1 MPWKEFKNMDQR
13 EQFVR
18 DYLTGAY
25 PKGALCAV
33 YGISRPTGGQ
43 VAGAVSRARGGGPR
57 GLARRP
63 HTQPLRP
70 APIALVLAAMLTFG
84 ASPAAA
90 QTTNVCPD
98 PGENPEAGERIVCL
112 EDSTSTDDITINA
125 DSVDIATTSD
135 NEYAIYGKH
144 EGDGNINI
152 NVGGTSMIDTSDS
165 MSHGIYGRHQGTGNI
180 LIKAE
185 NGVNVVTEDPQAR
198 GVFASHSK
206 GTGDVTI
213 RVKGV
218 DGAKTITTGSRGVSA
233 ENYSKGNTEVTVTD
247 VNIMTTDT
255 GDNSSAYGVEG
266 VSSLASFSSD
276 PGGPNNVNINVI
288 GSQIFTMG
296 GRAPGIIGAHRGT
309 NSFANE
315 GDLEITATKTEITTA
330 GVFGTGILGQN
341 LYSNGNVIIN
351 MTDGFIRTAGREA
364 PGITGTASKG
374 ITMPEL
380 GYIRIK
386 VKDAL
391 IETTGVSTN
400 NILAVN
406 YGVHAGNYKDGKGY
420 VDITLEGS
428 TITTYA
434 DAVYG
439 ERNSGTGD
447 IMVNAIGGSLTTKG
461 AFAHGIYA
469 HHQADG
475 DIIIDTRNV
484 DIETQSTDLY
494 LSAPFTLSSGIYGRH
509 QGTGNID
516 IDVQGGTIMTWG
528 VSSYGIWARHQG
540 DGNLMVDT
548 SNGNMI
554 TTTGDDGHGIVAYH
568 YGTMDTRRMA
578 ITVGGDVDASGAGAH
593 GVRVGRTN
601 PDNGLLAVAALD
613 AEGYYRKQTVT
624 VNGSV
629 MGEAAGVWLAGGGRV
644 VIGPEGTIGAQSGI
658 AILATGTVPEVPAP
672 DSDRNNVA
680 AIPAILPKLRVDLN
694 LGGRQKVADAL
705 LGNWIIN
712 DGGETTIAVNG
723 TVLHDGIEGVVL
735 DENDDPV
742 KAQNGV
748 WDVTM
753 REHGFKVDHS
763 TAAKPDKWM
772 RIESTSADKIIADRD
787 FSAADFNEPD
797 PPPPPP
803 SPSPP
808 MPQTVMVDEPVFGD
822 ADDVA
827 GVHLPAGGRVLIG
840 PRGTV
845 GGKSGIAI
853 LAEGDAPMLHV
864 DLRLDGRR
872 VRDVIGD
879 DWIINDGGETTIVVN
894 DVTLHD
900 GAMGVVEDAVA
911 PNGGNVR
918 VTQRGRRATGVVK
931 DAMAPNGAFNV
942 TMRPEG
948 VTVLDRS
955 DPDPA
960 NWVIT
965 EPVGGVV
972 ADRDFS
978 TEDFIE
984 TSTQPMFTEEYA
996 PRAALYEILPDFLLR
1011 LTGPGP
1017 SRRCGSTPDSSVWTR
1032 VAGGQGVYESDRSTT
1047 GATYDLERFE
1057 AEGGLSASL
1066 GARAKGWV
1074 SVRHVQ
1080 GTAGVASPTGGGE
1093 IDVRG
1098 LGSSVGGSWQGA
1110 NDVYAVG
1117 CFSYLAY
1124 DVDFASTRQGVLKA
1138 GVDGQAYTLDLE
1150 VGRRYAVGEQAQL
1163 TPRVWVMGSRVSVD
1177 DFTDAV
1183 DARVSLA
1190 NAARVLV
1197 GLGVQADTT
1206 RPWAGGAFLLRGSVD
1221 IEQMVSGATTTTQVS
1236 GERLS
1241 ADATDTSL
1249 LFGLRGIYRHDRVTV
1264 GAELAARQELGSTD
1278 SEYTSF
1284 LNLGL
1289 SF

>member
-1 MPWKEFKNMDQR
+1 MMARNVRR
-13 EQFVR
+13 ETVCMA
-18 DYLTGAY
+18 D
-25 PKGALCAV
+25 
-33 YGISRPTGGQ
+33 
-43 VAGAVSRARGGGPR
+43 
-57 GLARRP
+57 RRVG
-63 HTQPLRP
+63 P
-70 APIALVLAAMLTFG
+70 APIALVLGAMLVLG
-84 ASPAAA
+84 ASPASA
-90 QTTNVCPD
+90 QTAVCSNTPVTGGQIECKKD
-98 PGENPEAGERIVCL
+98 ANSIDDINIDFQSGVNIETSAAGAAGILGDHRG
-112 EDSTSTDDITINA
+112 TGDITIKVKGVSGA
-125 DSVDIATTSD
+125 DTTTTITTSGESADGIFGSSTGKGSVDITVSDVVITTMAT
-135 NEYAIYGKH
+135 
-144 EGDGNINI
+144 
-152 NVGGTSMIDTSDS
+152 DS
-165 MSHGIYGRHQGTGNI
+165 LNPG
-180 LIKAE
+180 
-185 NGVNVVTEDPQAR
+185 AR
-198 GVFASHSK
+198 GVAGEQIFLSSNLVP
-206 GTGDVTI
+206 DV
-213 RVKGV
+213 GV
-218 DGAKTITTGSRGVSA
+218 F
-233 ENYSKGNTEVTVTD
+233 Y
-247 VNIMTTDT
+247 
-255 GDNSSAYGVEG
+255 
-266 VSSLASFSSD
+266 
-276 PGGPNNVNINVI
+276 NVNINVS
-288 GSQIFTMG
+288 GSRISTMG
-296 GRAPGIIGAHRGT
+296 SYGYGIYGLLGGRTDDI
-309 NSFANE
+309 SM
-315 GDLEITATKTEITTA
+315 GDLEITATNTHITTA
-330 GVFGTGILGQN
+330 GSEAAGLYAQSIDSSGDVIVNMTGGSITTRGENAKGIQVLYQSQTSTLESSGDVRVTVTDNAEIRTEYAGTGSSKSEGIGVQSSVLGDSDVFIM
-341 LYSNGNVIIN
+341 LDDAIIS
-351 MTDGFIRTAGREA
+351 TQ
-364 PGITGTASKG
+364 
-374 ITMPEL
+374 
-380 GYIRIK
+380 YH
-386 VKDAL
+386 
-391 IETTGVSTN
+391 GVS
-400 NILAVN
+400 A
-406 YGVHAGNYKDGKGY
+406 
-420 VDITLEGS
+420 S
-428 TITTYA
+428 
-434 DAVYG
+434 
-439 ERNSGTGD
+439 RNRGP
-447 IMVNAIGGSLTTKG
+447 G
-461 AFAHGIYA
+461 A
-469 HHQADG
+469 
-475 DIIIDTRNV
+475 
-484 DIETQSTDLY
+484 
-494 LSAPFTLSSGIYGRH
+494 
-509 QGTGNID
+509 ID
-516 IDVQGGTIMTWG
+516 IDVRGGSITTKRILAYGIYAYHRSEGDITIDVQDATIATESKEIFSNIG
-528 VSSYGIWARHQG
+528 ALAFGIYGQHEGDGDINIDVRGDSSITTLGNYSYGIQGRHANNG
-540 DGNLMVDT
+540 HVAIKTHDGHT
-548 SNGNMI
+548 I
-554 TTTGDDGHGIVAYH
+554 TTTGENAHGIVAYH
-568 YGTMDTRRMA
+568 LGTMDTRSMA

-593 GVRVGRTN
+593 GVRVGTTN
-601 PDNGLLAVAALD
+601 NGAPERVAALD
-613 AEGYYRKQTVT
+613 VVNGYRKQTVT

-644 VIGPEGTIGAQSGI
+644 VIGPKGTIDAQSGI

-672 DSDRNNVA
+672 DPNNVA
-680 AIPAILPKLRVDLN
+680 AIPAILPKLWVDMN
-694 LGGRQKVADAL
+694 LGGRRVAQAIGD
-705 LGNWIIN
+705 NWIVN
-712 DGGETTIAVNG
+712 DGGETTILVNN
-723 TVLHDGIEGVVL
+723 VKLHDGERGVTGRTAANGAWNVRMREEGVNV
-735 DENDDPV
+735 DYITDPNPANWEMI
-742 KAQNGV
+742 KPTAGV
-748 WDVTM
+748 V
-753 REHGFKVDHS
+753 
-763 TAAKPDKWM
+763 
-772 RIESTSADKIIADRD
+772 ADRD
-787 FSAADFNEPD
+787 FSAQDFNEARRPS

-803 SPSPP
+803 PMP

-827 GVHLPAGGRVLIG
+827 GVHLPAGGRVRIG

-845 GGKSGIAI
+845 GAESGIAI

-864 DLRLDGRR
+864 DMNLDGRR

-894 DVTLHD
+894 GVTLHD
-900 GAMGVVEDAVA
+900 GATGVVEDAVA

-918 VTQRGRRATGVVK
+918 VTQRSRRATGVVR
-931 DAMAPNGAFNV
+931 DAMAANGAFNV

-978 TEDFIE
+978 AEDFIE
-984 TSTQPMFTEEYA
+984 TSTQPMFMEEYA

-1264 GAELAARQELGSTD
+1264 GAEIAARQELGSTD

>member
-1 MPWKEFKNMDQR
+1 M
-13 EQFVR
+13 
-18 DYLTGAY
+18 GS
-25 PKGALCAV
+25 
-33 YGISRPTGGQ
+33 YG
-43 VAGAVSRARGGGPR
+43 
-57 GLARRP
+57 
-63 HTQPLRP
+63 
-70 APIALVLAAMLTFG
+70 
-84 ASPAAA
+84 
-90 QTTNVCPD
+90 
-98 PGENPEAGERIVCL
+98 
-112 EDSTSTDDITINA
+112 
-125 DSVDIATTSD
+125 
-135 NEYAIYGKH
+135 Y
-144 EGDGNINI
+144 
-152 NVGGTSMIDTSDS
+152 
-165 MSHGIYGRHQGTGNI
+165 GIYG
-180 LIKAE
+180 L
-185 NGVNVVTEDPQAR
+185 
-198 GVFASHSK
+198 
-206 GTGDVTI
+206 
-213 RVKGV
+213 
-218 DGAKTITTGSRGVSA
+218 
-233 ENYSKGNTEVTVTD
+233 
-247 VNIMTTDT
+247 
-255 GDNSSAYGVEG
+255 
-266 VSSLASFSSD
+266 L
-276 PGGPNNVNINVI
+276 
-288 GSQIFTMG
+288 G
-296 GRAPGIIGAHRGT
+296 GRTDAI
-309 NSFANE
+309 SM
-315 GDLEITATKTEITTA
+315 GDLEITATNTHITTA
-330 GVFGTGILGQN
+330 GSEAAGLYAQSIDSSGDVIVNMTGGSITTRGENAKGIQVLYQSQTSTLESSGDVRVTVTDNAEIRTEYAGTGSSKSEGIGVQSSVLGDSDVFIMLDDAIISTQYHGVSASRN
-341 LYSNGNVIIN
+341 RGPGNIVIDVRDGSITTRRKNSNGISGFHDGVGDIVINTRNHAITSES
-351 MTDGFIRTAGREA
+351 TDLGPYNDTFSL
-364 PGITGTASKG
+364 GI
-374 ITMPEL
+374 
-380 GYIRIK
+380 
-386 VKDAL
+386 
-391 IETTGVSTN
+391 
-400 NILAVN
+400 
-406 YGVHAGNYKDGKGY
+406 
-420 VDITLEGS
+420 
-428 TITTYA
+428 
-434 DAVYG
+434 YG
-439 ERNSGTGD
+439 EHVGTGD
-447 IMVNAIGGSLTTKG
+447 VTIDLRGGSVMTKG
-461 AFAHGIYA
+461 IFSYGVYGRHKG
-469 HHQADG
+469 DG
-475 DIIIDTRNV
+475 DITIDT
-484 DIETQSTDLY
+484 L
-494 LSAPFTLSSGIYGRH
+494 
-509 QGTGNID
+509 
-516 IDVQGGTIMTWG
+516 
-528 VSSYGIWARHQG
+528 
-540 DGNLMVDT
+540 
-548 SNGNMI
+548 NGHAI
-554 TTTGDDGHGIVAYH
+554 TTTGANGHGIVAYH
-568 YGTMDTRRMA
+568 LGTMDTRSMA
-578 ITVGGDVDASGAGAH
+578 ITVGGTIDASGAGAQ
-593 GVRVGRTN
+593 GVRVGVVAAGAPER
-601 PDNGLLAVAALD
+601 VAALD

-658 AILATGTVPEVPAP
+658 AILATGVTTDDGGNP
-672 DSDRNNVA
+672 
-680 AIPAILPKLRVDLN
+680 LTPKLRVDMN
-694 LGGRQKVADAL
+694 LGGRQVAQAI
-705 LGNWIIN
+705 GNNWIMN

-723 TVLHDGIEGVVL
+723 TVLHEGATGVTGRT
-735 DENDDPV
+735 
-742 KAQNGV
+742 AANGV
-748 WDVTM
+748 WNVRM
-753 REHGFKVDHS
+753 REEGVTVMIDRTMDPAIWVVS
-763 TAAKPDKWM
+763 DPAVGVVT
-772 RIESTSADKIIADRD
+772 DRD
-787 FSAADFNEPD
+787 FSAQDFNEARRPS

-803 SPSPP
+803 PMP

-864 DLRLDGRR
+864 DMNLDGRR

-879 DWIINDGGETTIVVN
+879 DWIINDEGETTIVVN
-894 DVTLHD
+894 GVTLHD
-900 GAMGVVEDAVA
+900 GATGVVEDAVA

-918 VTQRGRRATGVVK
+918 VTQRSRRATGVVR
-931 DAMAPNGAFNV
+931 DAMAANGAFNV

-960 NWVIT
+960 NWLIT

-984 TSTQPMFTEEYA
+984 TSTQPMFMEEYA

-1138 GVDGQAYTLDLE
+1138 GVDGQSYTLDLE

>member
-1 MPWKEFKNMDQR
+1 M
-13 EQFVR
+13 
-18 DYLTGAY
+18 
-25 PKGALCAV
+25 
-33 YGISRPTGGQ
+33 
-43 VAGAVSRARGGGPR
+43 
-57 GLARRP
+57 
-63 HTQPLRP
+63 
-70 APIALVLAAMLTFG
+70 
-84 ASPAAA
+84 
-90 QTTNVCPD
+90 
-98 PGENPEAGERIVCL
+98 
-112 EDSTSTDDITINA
+112 
-125 DSVDIATTSD
+125 
-135 NEYAIYGKH
+135 
-144 EGDGNINI
+144 
-152 NVGGTSMIDTSDS
+152 
-165 MSHGIYGRHQGTGNI
+165 
-180 LIKAE
+180 
-185 NGVNVVTEDPQAR
+185 
-198 GVFASHSK
+198 
-206 GTGDVTI
+206 
-213 RVKGV
+213 
-218 DGAKTITTGSRGVSA
+218 
-233 ENYSKGNTEVTVTD
+233 
-247 VNIMTTDT
+247 
-255 GDNSSAYGVEG
+255 
-266 VSSLASFSSD
+266 
-276 PGGPNNVNINVI
+276 
-288 GSQIFTMG
+288 
-296 GRAPGIIGAHRGT
+296 
-309 NSFANE
+309 
-315 GDLEITATKTEITTA
+315 GDLEITATNTHITTA
-330 GVFGTGILGQN
+330 GSEAAGLYAQSIDSSGDVIVNMTGGSITTRGENAKGIQVLYQSQTSTLESSGDVRVTVTDNAEIRTEYAGTGSSKSEGIGVQSSVLGDSDVFIMLDDAIISTQYHGVSASRN
-341 LYSNGNVIIN
+341 RGPGNIVIDVRDGSITTRRKNSNGISGFHDGVGDIVINTRNHAITSES
-351 MTDGFIRTAGREA
+351 TDLGPYNDTFSL
-364 PGITGTASKG
+364 GI
-374 ITMPEL
+374 
-380 GYIRIK
+380 
-386 VKDAL
+386 
-391 IETTGVSTN
+391 
-400 NILAVN
+400 
-406 YGVHAGNYKDGKGY
+406 
-420 VDITLEGS
+420 
-428 TITTYA
+428 
-434 DAVYG
+434 YG
-439 ERNSGTGD
+439 EHVGTGD
-447 IMVNAIGGSLTTKG
+447 VTIDLRGGSVMTKG
-461 AFAHGIYA
+461 IFSYGVYGRHKG
-469 HHQADG
+469 DG
-475 DIIIDTRNV
+475 DITIDT
-484 DIETQSTDLY
+484 L
-494 LSAPFTLSSGIYGRH
+494 
-509 QGTGNID
+509 
-516 IDVQGGTIMTWG
+516 
-528 VSSYGIWARHQG
+528 
-540 DGNLMVDT
+540 
-548 SNGNMI
+548 NGHAI
-554 TTTGDDGHGIVAYH
+554 TTTGANGHGIVAYH
-568 YGTMDTRRMA
+568 LGTMDTRSMA
-578 ITVGGDVDASGAGAH
+578 ITVGGTIDASGAGAQ
-593 GVRVGRTN
+593 GVRVGVVAAGAPER
-601 PDNGLLAVAALD
+601 VAALD

-658 AILATGTVPEVPAP
+658 AILATGVTTDDGGNP
-672 DSDRNNVA
+672 
-680 AIPAILPKLRVDLN
+680 LTPKLRVDMN
-694 LGGRQKVADAL
+694 LGGRQVAQAI
-705 LGNWIIN
+705 GNNWIMN

-723 TVLHDGIEGVVL
+723 TVLHEGATGVTGRT
-735 DENDDPV
+735 
-742 KAQNGV
+742 AANGV
-748 WDVTM
+748 WNVRM
-753 REHGFKVDHS
+753 REEGVTVMIDRTMDPAIWVVS
-763 TAAKPDKWM
+763 DPAVGVVT
-772 RIESTSADKIIADRD
+772 DRD
-787 FSAADFNEPD
+787 FSAQDFNEARRPS

-803 SPSPP
+803 PMP

-864 DLRLDGRR
+864 DMNLDGRR

-879 DWIINDGGETTIVVN
+879 DWIINDEGETTIVVN
-894 DVTLHD
+894 GVTLHD
-900 GAMGVVEDAVA
+900 GATGVVEDAVA

-918 VTQRGRRATGVVK
+918 VTQRSRRATGVVR
-931 DAMAPNGAFNV
+931 DAMAANGAFNV

-960 NWVIT
+960 NWLIT

-984 TSTQPMFTEEYA
+984 TSTQPMFMEEYA

-1138 GVDGQAYTLDLE
+1138 GVDGQSYTLDLE